1 MRYLSILFCFL
12 VLNLS
17 AQPQAPNR
25 IDSKGNKQGS
35 WKKYD
40 KDVLIYEGN
49 FKDNVPVGEFK
60 YYHPDGKLKSITLF
74 IQGVHQVKT
83 TIFHPNEKKASEGH
97 FIDQQKDGEWKYWDP
112 DTTLIKVE
120 NYNKGKKNGAWLT
133 YSSSTGILLEEL
145 NYRNDTLNGVAKTYY
160 TDGVLCST
168 EHYISG
174 QRNGPAESYFIDGK
188 LSIKGSFSQ
197 GLKVGEWLYYDQQG
211 QLRKSTEYKKGQE
224 LVTFL
229 VFYNGKQPIKLKQD
243 IIAYFMEEGNKVKI
257 VLFKGSPIIITDDLY
272 TVKEWAD
279 MLNFI
284 PVTPSLHVAH
294 AAIKGYQQLEDD
306 EIQVQIEPAL
316 PYKVISR
323 GDEAAMV
330 KMLFARELPKLE

>member
-1 MRYLSILFCFL
+1 
-12 VLNLS
+12 
-17 AQPQAPNR
+17 
-25 IDSKGNKQGS
+25 
-35 WKKYD
+35 
-40 KDVLIYEGN
+40 
-49 FKDNVPVGEFK
+49 
-60 YYHPDGKLKSITLF
+60 
-74 IQGVHQVKT
+74 
-83 TIFHPNEKKASEGH
+83 
-97 FIDQQKDGEWKYWDP
+97 
-112 DTTLIKVE
+112 
-120 NYNKGKKNGAWLT
+120 
-133 YSSSTGILLEEL
+133 
-145 NYRNDTLNGVAKTYY
+145 
-160 TDGVLCST
+160 
-168 EHYISG
+168 
-174 QRNGPAESYFIDGK
+174 
-188 LSIKGSFSQ
+188 
-197 GLKVGEWLYYDQQG
+197 
-211 QLRKSTEYKKGQE
+211 LRKSTEYKKGQE